1 MRFFVFK
8 NVLTPKAGSSKGT
21 VQTIDSQLYKHSTMV
36 IKDNLRA
43 QYMVLDWHLINPRQ
57 SGFY

>member
-1 MRFFVFK
+1 
-8 NVLTPKAGSSKGT
+8 
-21 VQTIDSQLYKHSTMV
+21 MV

-57 SGFY
+57 SGFYWLFDTLVLLIPVDSSRLLIAIEYNIGEG